1 MKKNFFVTFF
11 LPGHAWPFPCLYRA
25 HIVFYMYK
33 RLAEKSKYIQ
43 NKSTVISL
51 WWKHH
56 SERVSTN
63 VNLQRPRDEQKT
75 HFFTYWRPSICEIS
89 KLEVF
94 QKKRNLSPVT
104 LYNDVTSC
112 QKSEETN
119 DAFSSKCWIT
129 LLLGPFWRQKTHLA
143 HFVKNGSFREKSEN
157 VVI

>member
-1 MKKNFFVTFF
+1 M
-11 LPGHAWPFPCLYRA
+11 PDHAHAIYRA
-25 HIVFYMYK
+25 YK
-33 RLAEKSKYIQ
+33 EPSICTRAKQKRANTIKTSQQSFHSNEKIAESKFQ
-43 NKSTVISL
+43 PMSTFRGQGMV
-51 WWKHH
+51 K
-56 SERVSTN
+56 N
-63 VNLQRPRDEQKT
+63 P
-75 HFFTYWRPSICEIS
+75 FFTYWRPSICEIS
-89 KLEVF
+89 KFELF
-94 QKKRNLSPVT
+94 HKKRNTSPDN